1 MDIDDDVDGE
11 SNNEEYK
18 LEVVEGKNQIEII
31 EEEEVEIDIH
41 MMNIGAMDGVYA
53 VPEED
58 VEEVVQ
64 PDVT

>member
-1 MDIDDDVDGE
+1 MMMWTEKVTMK
-11 SNNEEYK
+11 ST
-18 LEVVEGKNQIEII
+18 VVEGKIQIEII